1 MSAATNPDQ
10 IDFQRPHLIPP
21 SHPTSILRVL
31 LWLHLSSSAS
41 LPHAPQCQRSST
53 SAASM
58 SVRRGVPKGVGGGG
72 YFQIDRITKYHRLA
86 VCCLWDFFSIT
97 FILAL
102 LIFKL
107 IKNVY
112 QTGDIEDIE
121 ENVLYVPV
129 DDAHA
134 MAYAEWDN

>member
-1 MSAATNPDQ
+1 MRLSASGRQ
-10 IDFQRPHLIPP
+10 HQRPACLY
-21 SHPTSILRVL
+21 
-31 LWLHLSSSAS
+31 AG
-41 LPHAPQCQRSST
+41 AY
-53 SAASM
+53 
-58 SVRRGVPKGVGGGG
+58 RRGLGGGS
-72 YFQIDRITKYHRLA
+72 YFQIDRITRYHRLA